1 MHNLISCDKIR
12 MMMGEVPL
20 KPINSK
26 QIKDCVVIGAALFAM
41 FFGAGNMIFPPY
53 LGLRAGVE
61 WFAAFMGYYLADVGL
76 AVVAMLAL
84 IRSGG
89 SEGLLRPLGRVWS
102 TGLMVSI
109 MMCLGP
115 LISIPRTAATTFELS
130 VAPLWRGAQAE
141 LFCGGFF
148 VVVFLLSVN
157 ESAVVDIV
165 GKILTPVLFVS
176 LLILI
181 VKGVLFP
188 LGAVT
193 APPISDRVVA
203 SGISAGYQTMDVL
216 ASVVFGA
223 LILNSAARKGY
234 TAPKEQAAASVGAS
248 LVAGAGLLLIY
259 AGLTYLGATAQA
271 LPNTR
276 LTRIELL
283 VALVQAILP
292 GKMGMVFFGVI
303 AALACLTT
311 AIALTSAAGK
321 YFAELT
327 RGRVSY
333 RVWVAAICAFSAGVS
348 GIGVERLVE
357 LASPILGVVY
367 PPVLALVVLSF
378 AGKQNAR
385 WFYRLPAGAA
395 MMVGLLEIMGEPVV
409 ERLPLAGLGLAWV
422 MPVCLSAAMGYILDT
437 RYEKTLPSA

>member
-1 MHNLISCDKIR
+1 
-12 MMMGEVPL
+12 MGESPL
-20 KPINSK
+20 KPKNSK

-53 LGLRAGVE
+53 LGLQAGVQ
-61 WFAAFMGYYLADVGL
+61 WFISFLGYYIADVGL

-84 IRSGG
+84 IRTGG

-102 TGLMVSI
+102 TGLMTAV
-109 MMCLGP
+109 MLCLGP

-130 VAPLWRGAQAE
+130 VQPVWRGADPD
-141 LFCGGFF
+141 LFCGIFF

-165 GKILTPVLFVS
+165 GKILTPILFIS

-188 LGAVT
+188 LGEIT
-193 APPISDRVVA
+193 DPPLNGRVVA
-203 SGISAGYQTMDVL
+203 SGIFAGYQTMDVL
-216 ASVVFGA
+216 ASVVFGG

-234 TAPKEQAAASVGAS
+234 TRPEQQAAASMGAS
-248 LVAGAGLLLIY
+248 LVAGAGLLLVY
-259 AGLTYLGATAQA
+259 AGLTYLGATARA
-271 LPNTR
+271 LPSIR

-283 VALVQAILP
+283 VALVQAIFP
-292 GKMGMVFFGVI
+292 GKGGMVFFSII

-321 YFAELT
+321 YFAQLS
-327 RGRVSY
+327 RGRVRYQMS
-333 RVWVAAICAFSAGVS
+333 VAAICAFSAGVS

-367 PPVLALVVLSF
+367 PPVLALVLLSF
-378 AGKQNAR
+378 VGREGAR
-385 WFYRLPAGAA
+385 WFYRFPTAAA
-395 MMVGLLEIMGEPVV
+395 MAVGLMETAGVAAV
-409 ERLPLAGLGLAWV
+409 GSLPLAGFGLAWV
-422 MPVCLSAAMGYILDT
+422 LPVCLGAGVGLLLDKGK
-437 RYEKTLPSA
+437 RA